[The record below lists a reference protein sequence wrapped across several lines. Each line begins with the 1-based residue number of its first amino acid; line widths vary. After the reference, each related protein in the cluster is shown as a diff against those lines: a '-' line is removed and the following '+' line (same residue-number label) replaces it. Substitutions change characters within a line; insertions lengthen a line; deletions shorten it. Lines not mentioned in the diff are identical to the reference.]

1 MFNPLLSDTHSNF
14 SLAKD
19 IDPDSNVSLDLADC
33 RYFVED
39 QFNEF
44 LQVQNIDK
52 NRLSFM
58 HINTRGL
65 QCNLNGV
72 SNLLSNIALNFSFI
86 GISETWLQ
94 AFDHNVHLHHCHDLM
109 DQFLDTMFLRSF
121 VPLIT
126 RPTRITSNK
135 ATLIDN
141 IFTNDIDNCAVSG
154 LFVC

>member
-1 MFNPLLSDTHSNF
+1 MSSLKFNPLLSDTHSNF

-58 HINTRGL
+58 HINTRSL

-94 AFDHNVHLHHCHDLM
+94 ASDHNVHLPGYNFIHGHR
-109 DQFLDTMFLRSF
+109 TE
-121 VPLIT
+121 
-126 RPTRITSNK
+126 
-135 ATLIDN
+135 
-141 IFTNDIDNCAVSG
+141 
-154 LFVC
+154 

>member
-1 MFNPLLSDTHSNF
+1 MSSLKFNPLLSDTHSNF

-19 IDPDSNVSLDLADC
+19 NDPGSNVTLDLADC
-33 RYFVED
+33 RYFIED

-58 HINTRGL
+58 HINTRSL

-94 AFDHNVHLHHCHDLM
+94 ASDHNVHLPGYNFIHEHRTESSGGGVGLYVDESFEFKPRPDVFKTKNVQNL
-109 DQFLDTMFLRSF
+109 FL
-121 VPLIT
+121 
-126 RPTRITSNK
+126 
-135 ATLIDN
+135 
-141 IFTNDIDNCAVSG
+141 
-154 LFVC
+154 